1 MTYEE
6 ADRLAEGIIRLRAE
20 ILRRRSSISELP
32 AAELT
37 TPQALCL
44 RIVVLE
50 GPLRMGEL
58 ADRLG
63 VSVATAS
70 RTVDALASRSLA
82 KRESDPADARA
93 VRVAATSRGRREHRS
108 RRERFVHALESLMD
122 ELSEHERRQLAES
135 LETLNRLLAGRED
148 RGSGA
153 QAS

>member
-20 ILRRRSSISELP
+20 ILRRRSSTSELP

-108 RRERFVHALESLMD
+108 RRERFVHALENLMD